1 MKLLRYNVAMSLDGY
16 IADVD
21 GGYGWIPADP
31 GVDFAA
37 LFAQFDNFVMGRK
50 TFELVRSLGD
60 KNPTAGRNV
69 LVVSR
74 TLADPQIPGVEIIRD
89 FVPERVR
96 VEKEKSENDVWLFG
110 GASLFRYLLDAGLVD
125 RVEVSVIPVLLGS
138 GIKLIPEG
146 RNHKLRLVSSEALPT
161 GVVQL
166 VYSVI
171 PE

>member
-1 MKLLRYNVAMSLDGY
+1 MSLDGY
-16 IADVD
+16 IADEN
-21 GGYGWIPADP
+21 GGYDWIPADP

-37 LFAQFDNFVMGRK
+37 LFAQFESFVMGRK
-50 TFELVRSLGD
+50 TFGRVCSLGD
-60 KNPTAGRNV
+60 RIPTAGRNV

-74 TLADPQIPGVEIIRD
+74 TLVDPQIPGIEIVRD
-89 FVPERVR
+89 HIPDRVSA
-96 VEKEKSENDVWLFG
+96 EKERSEKDVWLFG

-146 RNHKLRLVSSEALPT
+146 RNHELSLVSSEALPT